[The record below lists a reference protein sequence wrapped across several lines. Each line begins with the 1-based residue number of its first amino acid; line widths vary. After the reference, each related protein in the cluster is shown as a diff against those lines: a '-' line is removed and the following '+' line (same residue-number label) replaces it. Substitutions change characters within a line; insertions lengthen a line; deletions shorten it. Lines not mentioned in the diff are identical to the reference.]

1 MSTPRNRSL
10 PVTVRRHSVPHL
22 ALIGIGLLIC
32 VGVILW
38 GGDLDP
44 FDQGQV
50 TRVMIYAIAIAGLN
64 VATGYTG
71 MISVGHSAFFGL
83 GAYTTGVLVVKYGW
97 HAEATIPVALGVCFV
112 AGLIVGLP
120 ALRIRGLYLAMV
132 TLAFGVAFPELIDRF
147 DDLTGGSVGLTIRR
161 TMLRPPDWSGFTLG
175 EKGQWLYWLS
185 VIVLVV
191 VMLIVHN
198 LMRSRYGLALI
209 AARDNEIAAAAS
221 GVNLAVVK
229 TVAFGVSGALTGLGG
244 SLFAMFLGS
253 LVADDS
259 FTLLSAI
266 ALLTGL
272 VIGGQ
277 ATRFGPIV
285 GGVAVVYIPYYTSDI
300 GQGQASGVLFGAA
313 LILLIFLAP
322 EGLTGGFFRLL
333 DKVFRIVPRTPKP
346 VRPSW
351 AVPAAAGS
359 APDSAPAPAPEAPPE
374 ARPITRSAEPIGGDL
389 T

>member
-1 MSTPRNRSL
+1 M
-10 PVTVRRHSVPHL
+10 
-22 ALIGIGLLIC
+22 
-32 VGVILW
+32 
-38 GGDLDP
+38 
-44 FDQGQV
+44 
-50 TRVMIYAIAIAGLN
+50 
-64 VATGYTG
+64 
-71 MISVGHSAFFGL
+71 
-83 GAYTTGVLVVKYGW
+83 
-97 HAEATIPVALGVCFV
+97 
-112 AGLIVGLP
+112 
-120 ALRIRGLYLAMV
+120 
-132 TLAFGVAFPELIDRF
+132 PE
-147 DDLTGGSVGLTIRR
+147 
-161 TMLRPPDWSGFTLG
+161 
-175 EKGQWLYWLS
+175 
-185 VIVLVV
+185 
-191 VMLIVHN
+191 
-198 LMRSRYGLALI
+198 
-209 AARDNEIAAAAS
+209 
-221 GVNLAVVK
+221 VK

-333 DKVFRIVPRTPKP
+333 DKVFRIVPRTPTP

-351 AVPAAAGS
+351 AVPAAAGP

-374 ARPITRSAEPIGGDL
+374 ARSMTRSAEPIGGDL